1 VPRSDAHFTEDELLQ
16 QFRKTGDTY
25 WLGQVLQ
32 MHTVLLLG
40 VAMKYLKDADSAADA
55 VQTVFLKALT
65 HFPQDEMRNV
75 KGWLYIL
82 VRNHCLQLLREKVY
96 HAPAEA
102 IDTVPATDG
111 DFGESAAWEKE
122 YTLQQLEAGLTRLP
136 EEQRT
141 VINLFYLQRK
151 SYAEVQALT
160 GYTFG
165 QVKSY
170 IQNGKRTLRLLL
182 QSKRTV

>member
-1 VPRSDAHFTEDELLQ
+1 MPRSDAHLTEDELLQ

-40 VAMKYLKDADSAADA
+40 VAMKYLKEAESAADA

-82 VRNHCLQLLREKVY
+82 VRNYCLQLLREKVY
-96 HAPAEA
+96 HAPVEA
-102 IDTVPATDG
+102 IDTSPAIDPETPD
-111 DFGESAAWEKE
+111 EAAWEKE
-122 YTLQQLEAGLTRLP
+122 YTLQQLEAGLARLP
-136 EEQRT
+136 AEQRT
-141 VINLFYLQRK
+141 VIDLFYLQRK
-151 SYAEVQALT
+151 SYAEVQSLT

-170 IQNGKRTLRLLL
+170 IQNGKRALRLLL